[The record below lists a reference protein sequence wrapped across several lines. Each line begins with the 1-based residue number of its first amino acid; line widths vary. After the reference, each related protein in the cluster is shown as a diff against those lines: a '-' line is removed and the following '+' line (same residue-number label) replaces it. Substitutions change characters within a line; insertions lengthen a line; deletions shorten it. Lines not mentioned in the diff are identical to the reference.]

1 MARAILSDGTTLIIS
16 VTASGVVWETINKLP
31 EIALVAQRKEVI

>member
-16 VTASGVVWETINKLP
+16 VTASGVVLETINKLP
-31 EIALVAQRKEVI
+31 EIASVAQRKEVI